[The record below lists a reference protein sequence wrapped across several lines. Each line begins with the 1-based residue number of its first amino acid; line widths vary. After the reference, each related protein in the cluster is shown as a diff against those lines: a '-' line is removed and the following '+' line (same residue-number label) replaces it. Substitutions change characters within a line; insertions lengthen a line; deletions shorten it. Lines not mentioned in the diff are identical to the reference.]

1 MGNSDSKKTFIIAE
15 IGTSHGGDIDK
26 AKKLIM
32 AAKDSGADCAKFQ
45 VVFANEIIHKNTG
58 LVKLPG
64 GDTPLYSIFKSL
76 EMDLE
81 FYEIL
86 KRETENA
93 GLIFMASPF
102 GKKSAEILE
111 KIGSDIFKVASPE
124 LNHFPLLKQ
133 LVSYNKPIIIST
145 GVSRLEDIE
154 RALDITGT
162 KNVTL
167 LHCITSYPAPENEYN
182 LQLIISLK
190 DIFAIDTGISDHSL
204 DPILVPSLSVLLGA
218 TTVEKHITLSN
229 DTDGLDDPVALNPEN
244 FKLMCESIR
253 KYEKVDLNKGL
264 QELST
269 IYGIERVSAILGNG
283 NKVLAKSEKDN
294 YGRTNRSLH
303 ALEALKVGDNI
314 TDKNTALLRTEKVLR
329 PGLSPHL
336 VESFYGK
343 TLTKDI
349 PDGEGIRLEDFL

>member
-1 MGNSDSKKTFIIAE
+1 MGISDSNSTFIIAE

-26 AKKLIM
+26 AKKLIT

-81 FYEIL
+81 FYDIL

-111 KIGSDIFKVASPE
+111 SIGSKIFKVASPE
-124 LNHFPLLKQ
+124 LNHLPLLKQ
-133 LVSYNKPIIIST
+133 LTSYNKPIILSS
-145 GVSRLEDIE
+145 GVSKLEDIE
-154 RALDITGT
+154 RAIDITGT
-162 KNVTL
+162 ENVTL

-182 LQLIISLK
+182 LRLLINLK
-190 DIFAIDTGISDHSL
+190 NVFGIDTGISDHSL

-229 DTDGLDDPVALNPEN
+229 NTDGLDDLVALNPEN

-253 KYEKVDLNKGL
+253 KYEYMDLNTGL
-264 QELST
+264 QKLSLE
-269 IYGIERVSAILGNG
+269 YGVDRVSAILGSG
-283 NKVLAKSEKDN
+283 QKKLAKSEKDN

-303 ALEALKVGDNI
+303 ALESLKAGDVI
-314 TDKNTALLRTEKVLR
+314 TDKNTALLRTEKILR
-329 PGLSPHL
+329 PGLYPHQ

-343 TLTKDI
+343 KLTKDI